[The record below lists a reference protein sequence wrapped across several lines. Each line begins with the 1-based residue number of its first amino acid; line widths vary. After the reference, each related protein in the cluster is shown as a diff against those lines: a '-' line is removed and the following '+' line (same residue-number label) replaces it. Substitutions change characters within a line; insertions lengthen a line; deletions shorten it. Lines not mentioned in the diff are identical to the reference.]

1 MSPVPRHRH
10 RCPQPRP
17 VTFCSK
23 GRTHCRANA
32 WISTTGSIL
41 RSALPLSG
49 CKTGSIRW
57 IKAFR
62 LMRGFVIFKAA
73 VLIAEDE
80 TVLRSIAVEVLEQCG
95 FFVFAAADGEAA
107 LEVLKAHAE
116 IALLISDIQ
125 MPRMNGYTLIAAALE
140 FRPELK

>member
-1 MSPVPRHRH
+1 M
-10 RCPQPRP
+10 
-17 VTFCSK
+17 
-23 GRTHCRANA
+23 
-32 WISTTGSIL
+32 
-41 RSALPLSG
+41 
-49 CKTGSIRW
+49 
-57 IKAFR
+57 
-62 LMRGFVIFKAA
+62 IFKAA

-140 FRPELK
+140 FRPELKVIIMTAYAPLPPAAIAARKLKILRKPFDIEDLCAVADSVLAA